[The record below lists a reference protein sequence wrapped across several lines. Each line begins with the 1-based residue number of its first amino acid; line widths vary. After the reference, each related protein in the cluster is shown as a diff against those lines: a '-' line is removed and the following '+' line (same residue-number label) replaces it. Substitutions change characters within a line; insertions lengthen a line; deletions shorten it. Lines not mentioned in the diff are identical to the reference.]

1 MIILSSKQD
10 YNNKR
15 TEPADYTRGIFQ
27 SIGFKEFHKY
37 LVLNQEEKDTAEGR
51 RLFEEGVEQLKLVS
65 FTVDTVVS
73 LYINLACMSVWSV
86 CMHVHDFLPN
96 YWR

>member
-65 FTVDTVVS
+65 F
-73 LYINLACMSVWSV
+73 I
-86 CMHVHDFLPN
+86 
-96 YWR
+96 